1 MHLEKSGFRG
11 IWWGANPHGVHLATG
26 PDWMHLMLE
35 GLGRHLLS
43 YICTV
48 LKKAGWH
55 KSDFYCNK
63 FVFFNFNNCFSGH
76 DKEVDTYVTKLERR
90 TSALPAGLKVISNGI
105 SSVGTISAMDLPGVL
120 IQVALAI
127 GDHSST
133 KLPPRIT
140 RNIQR
145 ALYYFFALQRGRSR
159 KLNDD
164 RSVEVRAG
172 ARFRI
177 VGYARFN

>member
-1 MHLEKSGFRG
+1 MGCKPP
-11 IWWGANPHGVHLATG
+11 WGALSHRTGLDAPDARKVRSPPAELHL
-26 PDWMHLMLE
+26 H
-35 GLGRHLLS
+35 RS
-43 YICTV
+43 
-48 LKKAGWH
+48 KKADWH
-55 KSDFYCNK
+55 NSDLYCNK

-90 TSALPAGLKVISNGI
+90 TSALPAGLKVVSNGI